1 MPLHNFIL
9 ISVTIPV
16 IAVGLLLWA
25 KLRRLIVLLEE
36 IRGSNRLPS
45 A

>member
-1 MPLHNFIL
+1 MTPNNYIL
-9 ISVTIPV
+9 ISVTIPI

-25 KLRRLIVLLEE
+25 KLRRMIVLLEE
-36 IRGSNRLPS
+36 LVSKHRLPS